1 MHFFFPYLPA
11 CTETHFC
18 SVSEPR
24 MSRLCVPFFLG
35 MRQPYVRTVFRV
47 RDPLSLA
54 KSTLKKLYDFLREPS
69 RNPGPGWPEPGAAE
83 GPTNNERLPLAF
95 PFRLPE
101 HREAVAPLPHPLSQG
116 LGGISATYPPI
127 CTLPACAVSC
137 AVNQCIFH

>member
-1 MHFFFPYLPA
+1 
-11 CTETHFC
+11 
-18 SVSEPR
+18 

-47 RDPLSLA
+47 RDPLSVA

-69 RNPGPGWPEPGAAE
+69 RNPGAGCWPEPGAAE

-101 HREAVAPLPHPLSQG
+101 HREAVAPYVGINLWLITQNDG
-116 LGGISATYPPI
+116 LINLLINSSATSQKM
-127 CTLPACAVSC
+127 VG
-137 AVNQCIFH
+137 

>member
-1 MHFFFPYLPA
+1 MFLMHFFFPYLPA

-69 RNPGPGWPEPGAAE
+69 RNPGLAGRSPGLRKSQQTTSDSRWRSLFVCPSTEKPSRHS
-83 GPTNNERLPLAF
+83 PTPSPRGS
-95 PFRLPE
+95 
-101 HREAVAPLPHPLSQG
+101 VASRRPIHP
-116 LGGISATYPPI
+116 SAH
-127 CTLPACAVSC
+127 CQRVRS
-137 AVNQCIFH
+137 VVQ